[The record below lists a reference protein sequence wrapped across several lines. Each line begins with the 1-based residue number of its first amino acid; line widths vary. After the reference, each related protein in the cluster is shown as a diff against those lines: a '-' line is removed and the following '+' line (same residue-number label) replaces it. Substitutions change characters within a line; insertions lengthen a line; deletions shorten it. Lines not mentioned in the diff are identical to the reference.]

1 VTTMTNTALMQLVDR
16 PPSAMLRGSGSYLW
30 DERDK
35 RYLDFVQGWAVN
47 CLGHSPHV
55 IKSAIEAQLERV
67 INVGPAY
74 HNQPALVLAEQLAK
88 TSQLERV
95 FFLCTGAEANEGA
108 VKLARK
114 WGQKHKGGAYEV
126 ITTDESFHGRTLA
139 MMAASGKPGFDTL
152 FPPAV
157 PGFRKVPFGDVEAV
171 GAALSD
177 ATVAVMVEPIQGEAG
192 VVLPP
197 AGYLQGL
204 RTLCDQ
210 RGVLLIADEIQTGMA
225 RTGPLYAHQ
234 ADGVLPDIMTLGK
247 GLGGGL
253 PLSALLCRD
262 QVACF
267 EPGDQG
273 GTFAAHALLCA
284 VGLAVLE
291 RINEP
296 GELTR
301 RAAHAALLERSLGEL
316 AARHGLTLRGRGF
329 LWALVLQEER
339 AKSVRDR
346 AFDAGLLLNA
356 ARPNVLR
363 LMPSLEVSSAEIAE
377 MTQLLSR
384 ALS

>member
-1 VTTMTNTALMQLVDR
+1 MTNTALMQLVDR
-16 PPSAMLRGSGSYLW
+16 PPSAMLRGRGSYLW
-30 DERDK
+30 DERGT

-47 CLGHSPHV
+47 CLGHSPQL

-74 HNQPALVLAEQLAK
+74 HNQPALLLAEQLAK

-126 ITTDESFHGRTLA
+126 ITTGESFHGRTLA
-139 MMAASGKPGFDTL
+139 MMAASGKPGFDSL

-157 PGFRKVPFGDVEAV
+157 PGFRKVPFGDIEAV
-171 GAALSD
+171 TAALSD

-197 AGYLQGL
+197 AGYLQAL
-204 RTLCDQ
+204 RTLCDH
-210 RGVLLIADEIQTGMA
+210 RGLLLIADEIQTGIA

-291 RINEP
+291 HVNEP
-296 GELTR
+296 AEVTR
-301 RAAHAALLERSLGEL
+301 RAARAALLAQSLGQL
-316 AARHGLTLRGRGF
+316 AARHGLALRGRGF
-329 LWALVLQEER
+329 LWALVLPEER
-339 AKSVRDR
+339 AKSVRER
-346 AFDAGLLLNA
+346 AFDNGLLLNA

-377 MTQLLSR
+377 MAELLSR